1 MTKAAPAAA
10 AAPPAMLNIPAQVH
24 PVPMTAL
31 LRGPVV
37 LILSLWSL
45 VLPALLNSSLRTQ
58 LSVLALFL
66 GTILTVLDCAA
77 VVQDHLHT
85 LKRRMRERVGSVVL
99 DDVLRSVFAPDNGW
113 LAVLVGTWVG
123 TAGMYALPLDEEQ
136 RVRLFGSG
144 LAGVDP
150 TADPE
155 EVLLRP
161 GGLMRLLPDGWRG
174 DDGNVK
180 DLSEDSVSTKIGID
194 NDDNGDV
201 PIASVDR
208 DMRWDQDNDADCATV
223 DVTEDSD
230 SSQHAPTF
238 VNDDDAEPVL
248 GHPQTERL
256 PRPSISTSR
265 TIQPE
270 DPATA
275 AAAVISELIGR
286 LFDRSL
292 QSMDGRSIQKVGIA
306 SALAL
311 TLQLRRSASA
321 RATLWAALQ
330 GTAALGLAGT
340 AVGAVA
346 LLETRERRR
355 RTRSCSA
362 VPRPSDA
369 SQSNSTFDPGA
380 SPPTSGTDDV
390 DSPTLGVIINHGRN
404 WFQSFVMSAKSPA
417 FVRRIVEDEQF
428 RRRVQGAVAVLIL
441 FYFRRRRRRM
451 LQQPSSRGGLYA

>member
-10 AAPPAMLNIPAQVH
+10 AAPPATLNIPAQVE
-24 PVPMTAL
+24 PAPMTTV

-58 LSVLALFL
+58 LSVLALLL
-66 GTILTVLDCAA
+66 GTLLTVLDCAA
-77 VVQDHLHT
+77 VVQEHLQA
-85 LKRRMRERVGSVVL
+85 LKRRIRERVGSVVL

-161 GGLMRLLPDGWRG
+161 GGLMTLIPDGWRG

-180 DLSEDSVSTKIGID
+180 DASEDSVSTKIGVD
-194 NDDNGDV
+194 RVV
-201 PIASVDR
+201 PVASVDR

-230 SSQHAPTF
+230 SSQHAHTF

-248 GHPQTERL
+248 GHPQTEGS
-256 PRPSISTSR
+256 PRPSTSTTSR

-286 LFDRSL
+286 LLDRSL

-321 RATLWAALQ
+321 RSALWGALQ

-346 LLETRERRR
+346 LLEAKERRR
-355 RTRSCSA
+355 RTRNCSA

-369 SQSNSTFDPGA
+369 SQNNRTFDPVT

-390 DSPTLGVIINHGRN
+390 PTLGVIFNHGRN
-404 WFQSFVMSAKSPA
+404 WLQSLVMSAISPA

-428 RRRVQGAVAVLIL
+428 RRRVQGAVAVLLL